1 MSDDPYN
8 QRNPNSMFNAT
19 YPYNQA
25 TVTRGGHEF
34 HVNDTP
40 GDESLK
46 LQHTQGTYVEFD
58 KFGGLSLATKGKA
71 HFYYNDGVSET
82 VEGFKDVKISQ
93 NFTQNVNGDITDTN
107 AGDRVVTTGGDLT
120 IAAGSGTTIHS
131 NEDLVLT
138 AGGTLVINATDI
150 SWHVTGDH
158 GFISTGDQNI
168 GTATGDIN
176 MTAGG
181 GGDVNISAPLGGS
194 IQLTSSTS
202 VVSSG
207 ATSVTLIS
215 PAVVEL
221 CCGTSR
227 IVMTNSAITIQS
239 SMISLLGGIITNSS
253 VGAILNTAGGGIVTN
268 AATIATTAA
277 GGIATTAGGVM
288 SDIAGGV
295 RTLTAPL
302 TSVL

>member
-58 KFGGLSLATKGKA
+58 KFGGLSLASKGKA

-120 IAAGSGTTIHS
+120 IAAGGGATIHS

-168 GTATGDIN
+168 GTAKGDIN
-176 MTAGG
+176 MTAGV

-202 VVSSG
+202 VVSKG

-221 CCGTSR
+221 CCGTST
-227 IVMTNSAITIQS
+227 ILMTPASITIKS
-239 SMISLLGGIITNSS
+239 PMINLIAGVVT
-253 VGAILNTAGGGIVTN
+253 NTAGAMVNAVT
-268 AATIATTAA
+268 A
-277 GGIATTAGGVM
+277 GIATTSGSMATIVAGQKTTAVGGIM
-288 SDIAGGV
+288 SEVVSGV

-302 TSVL
+302 TSIL

>member
-58 KFGGLSLATKGKA
+58 KFGGLSLASKGKA

-120 IAAGSGTTIHS
+120 IAAGGGTTIHS

-158 GFISTGDQNI
+158 GFISTGNQNI
-168 GTATGDIN
+168 GTAEGDIN

-194 IQLTSSTS
+194 IQLASSTS

-227 IVMTNSAITIQS
+227 ILMTPASITIQS
-239 SMISLLGGIITNSS
+239 PMINLIGGVVT
-253 VGAILNTAGGGIVTN
+253 NTAGAMVNAVT
-268 AATIATTAA
+268 A
-277 GGIATTAGGVM
+277 GIATTSGSMATIVAGQKTTAVGGIM
-288 SDIAGGV
+288 SEVVSGV

-302 TSVL
+302 TSIL

>member
-58 KFGGLSLATKGKA
+58 KFGGLSLASKGKA

-120 IAAGSGTTIHS
+120 IAAGGGATIHS

-158 GFISTGDQNI
+158 GFISTGNQNI
-168 GTATGDIN
+168 GTAIGDIN

-227 IVMTNSAITIQS
+227 ILMTPASITIQS
-239 SMISLLGGIITNSS
+239 PTINLIAGVVT
-253 VGAILNTAGGGIVTN
+253 NTAGAMVNAVT
-268 AATIATTAA
+268 A
-277 GGIATTAGGVM
+277 GIATTSGSMATIVAGQKTTAVGGIM
-288 SDIAGGV
+288 SEVVSGV
-295 RTLTAPL
+295 RSLTAPL